1 MRITHSTG
9 DRGRYYCEYGM
20 SEHTVWLQRESETS
34 MTASE
39 SIGVG
44 AVKIQ
49 EGKDVAD
56 SLVGGGR

>member
-1 MRITHSTG
+1 
-9 DRGRYYCEYGM
+9 
-20 SEHTVWLQRESETS
+20 

-39 SIGVG
+39 GIGVG